1 MEYRRFGKTQQQ
13 VSVFTLGTMRFL
25 KGWEEPCDYLPE
37 DSLENTHTVLNTA
50 LSAGINLIET
60 ARGYGKS
67 ERLIGATL
75 PNLPFK
81 RSDYLIMTK
90 APPTQSAGEMRSH
103 VEQSLTRLGISRL
116 DLFALHG
123 LNNEALCQLSLKKD
137 GPLSALEQ
145 MRSEGLIGSIGFSSH
160 APRPLLLRMLAS
172 QRFDF
177 VNLHYYLFKT
187 ANRAAIDLAES
198 LDMGVLIISPNDK
211 GGRLYEP
218 SASLSALTAPLHP
231 ANFNERWILANPQIH
246 TLSIGLS
253 EAAHMDIHLQSLNKK
268 PFWGETERI
277 AWAKLQHAYQ
287 GSILDRCGDCSRCL
301 PCHMDIDIPEVLRL
315 HHLNQ
320 TLDMDH
326 YGKYRYGLMT
336 PGSHWIPGAK
346 GNTCDK
352 CGDCL
357 PRCPQQ
363 IPIPDQ
369 LFQAHNA
376 LKVR

>member
-1 MEYRRFGKTQQQ
+1 MEYRRFGKTQRR

-25 KGWEEPCDYLPE
+25 QGWEEPSDYLPE
-37 DSLENTHTVLNTA
+37 ESLENAHTVLNTA

-75 PNLPFK
+75 PDLSFK

-90 APPTQSAGEMRSH
+90 APPTQTAGEMRSH
-103 VEQSLTRLGISRL
+103 VEQSLTRLGVSRL

-123 LNNEALCQLSLKKD
+123 LNNESLCQLSLKKD

-172 QRFDF
+172 QQFDF

-218 SASLSALTAPLHP
+218 STTLSALTAPLHP

-253 EAAHMDIHLQSLNKK
+253 EAAHMDIHLQSLNNK

-277 AWAKLQHAYQ
+277 AWAKLQQAYQ

-315 HHLNQ
+315 H
-320 TLDMDH
+320 
-326 YGKYRYGLMT
+326 
-336 PGSHWIPGAK
+336 
-346 GNTCDK
+346 
-352 CGDCL
+352 
-357 PRCPQQ
+357 
-363 IPIPDQ
+363 
-369 LFQAHNA
+369 
-376 LKVR
+376 